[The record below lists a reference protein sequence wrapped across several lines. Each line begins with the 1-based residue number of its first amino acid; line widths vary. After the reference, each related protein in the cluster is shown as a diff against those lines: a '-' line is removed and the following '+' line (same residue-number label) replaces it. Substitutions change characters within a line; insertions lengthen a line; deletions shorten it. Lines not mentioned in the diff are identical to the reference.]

1 MRFMVRFTIRDP
13 GSEEVA
19 SLIPAERDRVRE
31 LREQGTL
38 GALYL
43 AADRSGGWIAMQGP
57 SIEWIEAA
65 LASLPLH
72 PYMDVELTALLD

>member
-1 MRFMVRFTIRDP
+1 
-13 GSEEVA
+13 
-19 SLIPAERDRVRE
+19 
-31 LREQGTL
+31 
-38 GALYL
+38 
-43 AADRSGGWIAMQGP
+43 MQGP